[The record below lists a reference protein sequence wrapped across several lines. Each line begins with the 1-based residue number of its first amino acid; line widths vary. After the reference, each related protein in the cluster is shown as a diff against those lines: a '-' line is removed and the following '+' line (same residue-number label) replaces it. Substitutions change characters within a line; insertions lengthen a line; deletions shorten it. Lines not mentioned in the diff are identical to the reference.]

1 MTAIQTLTGTL
12 AVDSRFRGNDDIHGG
27 RAQHCHSRESG
38 NPHLLSEPQCQEGKA
53 GTADSRSPESLPLYL
68 AAHSHKRKVAIK

>member
-27 RAQHCHSRESG
+27 RAQHRHSRESG
-38 NPHLLSEPQCQEGKA
+38 NPHLLSEPQPGDDWALGVRQE
-53 GTADSRSPESLPLYL
+53 TVLPSLSD
-68 AAHSHKRKVAIK
+68 A